1 MPSMTEIPPVVV
13 SMTTI
18 PSRIQALPRVVDSLL
33 LQNHPVAE
41 IRLYIPWSY
50 RRFPNQSI
58 DIDDIDPRVTVVRV
72 DEDLGPLTKVA
83 FAVEEF
89 KNQGVLVLACDDDM
103 AYEPTWVER
112 FIQEYLKKPQYCLVQ
127 SGGFLN
133 QFSTVSQSFCSKPRA
148 KYKGFY
154 YRLRRLLSLGRWK
167 PRSPFVASGFVDIG
181 EGWAG
186 FLVNPD
192 WFDDEFKAIPDQI
205 WLVDDIWISAYLS
218 SRGIGIWLIENALRP
233 LTSEVAQTDALNQ
246 IKDPASER
254 NHLNNKA
261 VVLLRERLGVWF

>member
-1 MPSMTEIPPVVV
+1 MPSMTEIPTVVV

-18 PSRIQALPRVVDSLL
+18 PSRIHALPRVVDSLL

-41 IRLYIPWSY
+41 IRLYIPWRY

-89 KNQGVLVLACDDDM
+89 RDQAVLVLSCDDDM

-112 FIQEYLKKPQYCLVQ
+112 FMHAYLTNPQHCLVQ

-133 QFSTVSQSFCSKPRA
+133 QFSTVSQSFCPKPRA
-148 KYKGFY
+148 KYKGLY
-154 YRLRRLLSLGRWK
+154 YRLMRALSLGSWK

-186 FLVNPD
+186 FLLNPD
-192 WFDDEFKAIPDQI
+192 WFDDEFKAIPEQI
-205 WLVDDIWISAYLS
+205 RLVDDIWISAYLS
-218 SRGIGIWLIENALRP
+218 SRGIGIWLIKNALRP
-233 LTSEVAQTDALNQ
+233 LTSEVAQTNALNQ
-246 IKDPASER
+246 IKDPVSER
-254 NHLNNKA
+254 NYLNNKA
-261 VVLLRERLGVWF
+261 VILLREYFGVWS

>member
-18 PSRIQALPRVVDSLL
+18 PSRIHALPRVVDSLL

-89 KNQGVLVLACDDDM
+89 RDQAVLVLACDDDM
-103 AYEPTWVER
+103 AYEQTWVQR
-112 FIQEYLKKPQYCLVQ
+112 FIQAYLKNPHCCLVQ

-133 QFSTVSQSFCSKPRA
+133 QFSSVSQTFCSEPRA
-148 KYKGFY
+148 KHKGFY
-154 YRLRRLLSLGRWK
+154 YRLRRVLSLGRWK
-167 PRSPFVASGFVDIG
+167 PRSPFVESGFVDVG

-192 WFDDEFKAIPDQI
+192 WFDNEFKAIPEQI
-205 WLVDDIWISAYLS
+205 RLVDDIWISAYLS
-218 SRGIGIWLIENALRP
+218 SRGIGIWLIKNALRP

-246 IKDPASER
+246 ITEVTSER
-254 NHLNNKA
+254 NYLNNKA
-261 VVLLRERLGVWF
+261 VILLREHFGVWS